1 MTLRINDGFALSLTE
16 FKSLDPRGGK
26 KNQLE
31 QVVI

>member
-1 MTLRINDGFALSLTE
+1 MTLRVNDGFALSLSE
-16 FKSLDPRGGK
+16 FKSLDPCGGK